1 MPSKTRYSKITAAI
15 CSGKESHM
23 YAQILSAAIR
33 GLSVIPVQVE
43 ADVSDGL
50 PQFVMVGDLNSQVK
64 EARDRVLCALKNSGI
79 RLPARNITINL
90 SPADVPKFGCAF
102 DLPIAL
108 ATLAAAG
115 QLPISSLKRVM
126 ALGELGLDG
135 RILPVP
141 GVLPTALLAKE
152 EKLSLLIV
160 PRENLDET
168 SVAGGLA
175 VTGVHTVRELIDE
188 LKNGTFSK
196 APTPAVSLSAFDRYD
211 VDFSEIRGQE
221 TVKRAA
227 LIAAAGF
234 HNLLLVGPPGA
245 GKSMVAKRMPT
256 ILPPLSMDE
265 SLEISKIYSIAGLLD
280 ATHPLITTRPF
291 RHPHHTSSAASLAG
305 GGINPHP
312 GEITL
317 AHRGVLFL
325 DELPEFPRSTLEILR
340 QPLED
345 REIVI
350 SRSAGSFRFPASF
363 LLLAAMNPCPCG
375 YFGDARC
382 HCTHAMVQ
390 RYQSKISKPLLD
402 RIDLSVL
409 CHEVGYDD
417 LHPPKKKTPD
427 SISSKTLRD
436 QVLEA
441 MERERA
447 RFKGTPLHFN
457 SEIPSSKIESYCPM
471 TPDAESILEQI
482 FRSHHLSARAYYR
495 VLRVSRTIADLD
507 GSEKLKKQHLLE
519 ALSYKL
525 QEGLWKL

>member
-1 MPSKTRYSKITAAI
+1 
-15 CSGKESHM
+15 M
-23 YAQILSAAIR
+23 YAKILSAAIR
-33 GLSVIPVQVE
+33 GLNVIPIQVE

-50 PQFVMVGDLNSQVK
+50 PQFVMVGDLNSQVR

-115 QLPISSLKRVM
+115 QLPTSFLDRVM

-152 EKLSLLIV
+152 EELSLLIV
-160 PRENLDET
+160 PKENLDET
-168 SVAGGLA
+168 SVAQGLCVA
-175 VTGVHTVRELIDE
+175 GVHTVKEIIAD
-188 LKNGTFSK
+188 LKNGVFPEARSSS
-196 APTPAVSLSAFDRYD
+196 ASPPAFDRYD

-245 GKSMVAKRMPT
+245 GKSMVAQRMPT
-256 ILPPLSMDE
+256 ILPPLSMEE
-265 SLEISKIYSIAGLLD
+265 SLEISKIYSISGLLD
-280 ATHPLITTRPF
+280 ADHPLITTRPF

-305 GGINPHP
+305 GGVNPHP

-325 DELPEFPRSTLEILR
+325 DELPEFPRNTLEILR

-345 REIVI
+345 REIII

-375 YFGDARC
+375 YFGDSRC
-382 HCTHAMVQ
+382 HCTHSMVR

-409 CHEVGYDD
+409 CHEVSYED
-417 LHPPKKKTPD
+417 LHPSKTVED
-427 SISSKTLRD
+427 NSISSETLRN
-436 QVLEA
+436 QVLAA
-441 MERERA
+441 MEREKE
-447 RFKGTPLHFN
+447 RFKGTSLHFN
-457 SEIPSSKIESYCPM
+457 SEIPSSKIECYCPM
-471 TPDAESILEQI
+471 TSDAELVLEQT
-482 FRSHHLSARAYYR
+482 FRTHHLSARAYYR

-507 GSEKLKKQHLLE
+507 GSEKLQKQHVLE